1 MGPSQACASRGLGH
15 HRAIVSTEA
24 LHSKPEHPVELA
36 TDVTDRSMEER
47 RHIAG
52 GGSALTTTSREH
64 QRLAAAVH
72 RVRSKSHA

>member
-1 MGPSQACASRGLGH
+1 MVL
-15 HRAIVSTEA
+15 TEA
-24 LHSKPEHPVELA
+24 WQSKAEHPVELA
-36 TDVTDRSMEER
+36 TDVTDRSTEEG

-72 RVRSKSHA
+72 RVRPKGHELRARRWG